1 MARLWARDSLSRL
14 DGVNTLG
21 GVRLGEVVTV
31 LLINGSVDGLF
42 EERIR
47 LVHLKLGLEV
57 GKVVVGKAVGAATG
71 IGEAEIF
78 IHDFLAGTSP
88 VRMCQ

>member
-1 MARLWARDSLSRL
+1 MSRL

-21 GVRLGEVVTV
+21 GVRLGEVIAVV
-31 LLINGSVDGLF
+31 LIHRSVDGLF
-42 EERIR
+42 KERVR

-71 IGEAEIF
+71 IGEAEAF
-78 IHDFLAGTSP
+78 IHDFLAGGSP
-88 VRMCQ
+88 VRFVLENLEVW